1 MAHPPLDSNTENH
14 ARHCRGSPPPMPR
27 WVKIFGLIA
36 AIVLAVLF
44 VLQHLGLGG
53 MGGHH

>member
-1 MAHPPLDSNTENH
+1 
-14 ARHCRGSPPPMPR
+14 MPR

>member
-1 MAHPPLDSNTENH
+1 MADRLLDSDPENH
-14 ARHCRGSPPPMPR
+14 ARRGRGLPPPLPR

-44 VLQHLGLGG
+44 VTQHIGLGG
-53 MGGHH
+53 MGGHD